1 MSINKALTLL
11 TAFLSYLV
19 MAGLIT
25 QIGIL
30 IQPIAD
36 FFGISLPAAAL
47 LFSFLNFGCLC
58 GTFVSMVI
66 FDKLPS

>member
-36 FFGISLPAAAL
+36 FSASACPLLPC
-47 LFSFLNFGCLC
+47 SFHF
-58 GTFVSMVI
+58 
-66 FDKLPS
+66 